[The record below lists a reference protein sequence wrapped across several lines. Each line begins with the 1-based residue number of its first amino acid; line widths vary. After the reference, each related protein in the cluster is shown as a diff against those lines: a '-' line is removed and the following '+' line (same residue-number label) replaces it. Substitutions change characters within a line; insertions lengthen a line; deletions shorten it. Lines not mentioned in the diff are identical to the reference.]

1 MFRILEAQAPTKQ
14 NATDT
19 INTLSG
25 RLQSATL
32 VEDRRAAILGLRSF
46 AKVYPA
52 SVASGGLRSLINS
65 LNHDGDD
72 VDTTKVVLETL
83 LMLFNPDESSP
94 EASDDIAL
102 WLADEFTQRQ
112 ENITILLDLLDRH
125 EFFSRLYALQLISAI
140 SSARPERTQE
150 CVYTAPLG
158 VSRLVAILDDKRE
171 AVRAE
176 GLLLLTAITASS
188 SDLQKLVAFEN
199 AFDRIFAIIDAEGSL
214 IHGSV
219 VVQDCLSLL
228 ANLLR
233 LNASNQS
240 FFRETGGPLRVAA
253 LLDQVRREEDA
264 PGGVADWA
272 ASQRDKNLWGLLCVV
287 RLFLST
293 GSAGTQVNQIA
304 FWQNDVTPL
313 ILEIAFQPTMDQ
325 SVRAEALATC
335 ADLIRGNSSLQ
346 ERFAQSDVVSPS
358 DDPSKLSPPKING
371 DAQDFHKAR
380 VTVRART
387 NVIQGLL
394 DLALAVSGLS
404 SFDLRLAACECI
416 KAYLYGHGPIRLHF
430 LARARDGHISDEYEA
445 DNVITILL
453 EGNDG
458 RAGDPYR
465 HWVAAVILFHLL
477 HEDFDAKQLAMEITV
492 GDASKGEE
500 VITCIQSLTENLV
513 IGAQRGRDDRVSIA
527 YLMALCGWLYE
538 DPDAVNDFLGAGSNV
553 QSLIHMVLQP
563 HPQKVLVAGLCAFLL
578 GIIYEFSTKDSPVPR
593 ATLHEILTT
602 RLGREHYND
611 KMTKLRESPLVR
623 DYEVS
628 AQTSPY
634 EISGGLPEV
643 YFDKTFVDFLKDNYS
658 RVLRAMDRDPGIEVS
673 VVANG
678 IQRGI
683 SRELVDSLRSQLEAQ
698 SKTLH
703 TAEAAVLTVERKLSQ
718 EQADHRKLQEGAM
731 IELHRIKSIN
741 ESLQRHHEED
751 VRQMD
756 LTNQRILREARETH
770 EKLVLSLRVEAHKFK
785 RESEDAAVK
794 VRTRHEAETN
804 DLNTA
809 IHKLEMMIEKLNKDH
824 AQDLRTAYEEYSTNV
839 TAIEARLQRAEERAA
854 EAEERAAKAQ
864 KAVEAGN
871 VSKSATQAELDDLL
885 MVLGDLE
892 EKRAKDKKR
901 LRTLGEPV
909 SDGEAEEGEDE
920 VDAA

>member
-46 AKVYPA
+46 AKLYPA
-52 SVASGGLRSLINS
+52 SVASGGLRNLINS
-65 LNHDGDD
+65 LNHDGED

-140 SSARPERTQE
+140 SAARPERTQE

-171 AVRAE
+171 AVRTE
-176 GLLLLTAITASS
+176 GLLLLTALTVSS

-199 AFDRIFAIIDAEGSL
+199 AFDRVFAIIGAEGSL
-214 IHGSV
+214 THGGV

-240 FFRETGGPLRVAA
+240 FFRETGGASKVAA
-253 LLDQVRREEDA
+253 ILDQVRREEDV
-264 PGGVADWA
+264 PDGVADWA
-272 ASQRDKNLWGLLCVV
+272 ASQRNKNLWGLLSVV

-293 GSAGTQVNQIA
+293 GSASTQVNQIA
-304 FWQNDVTPL
+304 FWQNGVTPL
-313 ILEIAFQPTMDQ
+313 ILEIAFHPSMDM

-358 DDPSKLSPPKING
+358 EGPSKLLTTKING
-371 DAQDFHKAR
+371 EAQDFRKAR
-380 VTVRART
+380 PRA

-394 DLALAVSGLS
+394 DLALAVSSVS
-404 SFDLRLAACECI
+404 SFDFRLAACECI
-416 KAYLYGHGPIRLHF
+416 KAYLYDHGPIRLHF
-430 LARARDGHISDEYEA
+430 LARARDGHVSDEHEA
-445 DNVITILL
+445 DNVLTILL

-458 RAGDPYR
+458 RTGDPYR
-465 HWVAAVILFHLL
+465 HWVAAVISFHLL
-477 HEDFDAKQLAMEITV
+477 YEDFDAKQLAMEITA

-500 VITCIQSLTENLV
+500 VVTCIQNLTENLV
-513 IGAQRGRDDRVSIA
+513 IGAQRGCDDRVSIA
-527 YLMALCGWLYE
+527 YLMVLCGWLYE
-538 DPDAVNDFLGAGSNV
+538 DPDAVNDFLGEGSNI

-578 GIIYEFSTKDSPVPR
+578 GIIYEFSTKDSPVQR
-593 ATLHEILTT
+593 ATLYEILTT
-602 RLGREHYND
+602 RLGREQYSD
-611 KMTKLRESPLVR
+611 KMTKLRASPFIR

-628 AQTSPY
+628 AQTSAY
-634 EISGGLPEV
+634 ESFGGLPEV

-673 VVANG
+673 VVTNG
-678 IQRGI
+678 IQKGI
-683 SRELVDSLRSQLEAQ
+683 SRELVDSLRSQLEDR
-698 SKTLH
+698 SKALQK
-703 TAEAAVLTVERKLSQ
+703 AEADVLSVERKLGQ
-718 EQADHRKLQEGAM
+718 EQADHRKAAEGAV
-731 IELHRIKSIN
+731 IELNRIKNIN

-751 VRQMD
+751 VHHID
-756 LTNQRILREARETH
+756 LTNQRMLQEAQGAH
-770 EKLVLSLRVEAHKFK
+770 ESLVSALRVEVQKSK
-785 RESEDAAVK
+785 RESEDAAAK

-804 DLNTA
+804 DLKNT
-809 IHKLEMMIEKLNKDH
+809 IHKLETMIEKLNKDH
-824 AQDLRTAYEEYSTNV
+824 AQDLRTAYEEYTTNV
-839 TAIEARLQRAEERAA
+839 TVLEGRLQRAEERAA
-854 EAEERAAKAQ
+854 EAEARAAIAQ
-864 KAVEAGN
+864 NSVEASH
-871 VSKSATQAELDDLL
+871 VSRSSVQVELDDLL

-909 SDGEAEEGEDE
+909 SDGEEDDE
-920 VDAA
+920 VDAE